1 MSYSPITLDALQ
13 ALDAIER
20 RGSFARAAEE
30 LGKATSALSY
40 TVQKLE
46 EQLGVT
52 LFQRQGRRSVL
63 TPSGRLLL
71 EEGRRILEATAYL
84 ADQVKELA
92 TGWEPRLRL
101 GLESTAEREPFFQA
115 LGRLLAEQPNLEID
129 VQECVLGGGW
139 EALEMDGIDLLVG
152 ATAPVPA
159 QKGFRALPIP
169 TVDMLLVAAA
179 GHPLAAVAD
188 DPQAIAG
195 QLPHHR
201 RVVTHDTAK
210 YNVMRNAGLTTG
222 RQVLY
227 VQTMEQK
234 IQAQLAGLGVGHLPR
249 KLIQAHLDSG
259 ALVELTTGAPGAE
272 RPERFIA
279 WKISNRGKA
288 LKRLAQLLDT
298 AFSCTAARSRIFP
311 APGSGEPPSSCGC
324 ETAIP
329 PRSGW

>member
-1 MSYSPITLDALQ
+1 MTLPEPKDPIMSYSPITLDALQ
-13 ALDAIER
+13 ALDAIDR
-20 RGSFARAAEE
+20 RGSFAKAAEE
-30 LGKATSALSY
+30 LEKATSALSY

-71 EEGRRILEATAYL
+71 EEGRKILVATTYL

-115 LGRLLAEQPNLEID
+115 LRTLLEEQPNLEID
-129 VQECVLGGGW
+129 IQECVLNGGW
-139 EALEMDGIDLLVG
+139 EALETDSIDLLMG
-152 ATAPVPA
+152 ATSPIPL

-169 TVDMLLVAAA
+169 PADMLLVAAA
-179 GHPLAAVAD
+179 SHPLAPMANDAQTVAR
-188 DPQAIAG
+188 
-195 QLPHHR
+195 QLPLHR

-210 YNVMRNAGLTTG
+210 HNVMRNAGLTTG
-222 RQVLY
+222 TQVLY

-249 KLIQAHLDSG
+249 KLIQGYLDSG
-259 ALVELTTGAPGAE
+259 ALVILTTDEPTTE
-272 RPERFIA
+272 ILDRFIA
-279 WKISNRGKA
+279 WKISNKGKA
-288 LKRLAQLLDT
+288 LKRLTQLLSD
-298 AFSCTAARSRIFP
+298 AL
-311 APGSGEPPSSCGC
+311 
-324 ETAIP
+324 
-329 PRSGW
+329 